1 MDIFAIVISFCLG
14 IGLAASAGF
23 RIFLPLFIASIAVH
37 FGADMFN
44 LSETFAWVG
53 SPLAMITLGI
63 ATFVEIL
70 AYYIPWIDNIL
81 DTIAVPLAGIA
92 GTLLMAL
99 SLGDVNSEVIQWG
112 LAIIAGGGTAAAVK
126 GSSAGTR
133 LASTATTGGAGNF
146 IVSTTETAASG
157 ILGITSVFLPILGFI
172 LVLLVFYFIYK
183 GYKYMKNVKNR
194 TFNKQQ
200 L

>member
-183 GYKYMKNVKNR
+183 GYKYMKTVKNR